1 MIRARAWTAVLIA
14 SSLGACGP
22 KGRDAIAPSS
32 KPRAAAQAKGFIC
45 AEQAIDPHA
54 GEPLDAAAASVVRVE
69 VRGSAIA
76 KQICDAIE
84 SRVGRS
90 VNEASVEGDIRRIWT
105 LGKVEDV
112 IVARETTSG
121 GVALSYEIV
130 DRKRFGSARIDGVR
144 TADIGDDVDFV
155 PDPGPLDPVAMSV
168 ASSKLAHA
176 LSDQGFRHATIS
188 TRTETKSDDTLEL
201 VFDVNLGVRSVVKS
215 IAFPGADPGRASEVL
230 RLLVTRVGAP
240 VMAEALERDLLVTS
254 AYYYDHGMLAVQVH
268 PADITESSG
277 GEALDIAIAVDEG
290 LIYKLGTIRFA
301 GDLLDREDDYKKRF
315 WSSAPGS
322 IFNRAT
328 IVADLERIRD
338 YHQSQGFAADVDP
351 QMDLKP
357 DKKLV
362 DVTLRVKK
370 R

>member
-1 MIRARAWTAVLIA
+1 MAAALLIA

-22 KGRDAIAPSS
+22 RVRDAGAPTS
-32 KPRAAAQAKGFIC
+32 KPSAAGRAKGFVC
-45 AEQAIDPHA
+45 AEQSIDPSA
-54 GEPLDAAAASVVRVE
+54 VEPLDAAAASVVRVE

-76 KQICDAIE
+76 KEICDAIQ

-90 VNEASVEGDIRRIWT
+90 VNEASVEGDIRRIWA
-105 LGKVEDV
+105 LGKVDDV
-112 IVARETTSG
+112 VVARETIRG
-121 GVALSYEIV
+121 GVALAYEIV

-144 TADIGDDVDFV
+144 TADIGDDIDYV
-155 PDPGPLDPVAMSV
+155 PDPGPLDPVAISA

-201 VFDVNLGVRSVVKS
+201 VFDVNLGVRSLVKS
-215 IAFPGADPGRASEVL
+215 ITFPGADPGRAAEVQ
-230 RLLVTRVGAP
+230 RLLVTHVGAP

-290 LIYKLGTIRFA
+290 PIYRLGTVRFA
-301 GDLLDREDDYKKRF
+301 GDLLDREEDYKKRF

-322 IFNRAT
+322 IFNRAA

-357 DKKLV
+357 DKKIV